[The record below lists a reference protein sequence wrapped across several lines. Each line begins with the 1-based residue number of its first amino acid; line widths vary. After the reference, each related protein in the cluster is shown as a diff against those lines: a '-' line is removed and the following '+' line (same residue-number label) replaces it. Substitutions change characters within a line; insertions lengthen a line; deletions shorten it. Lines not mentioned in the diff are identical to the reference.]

1 MSYTRNNPV
10 LAPRYDKPK
19 DKKKKG
25 VAEYLMFGFVVVL
38 VAIVA
43 IASYAHFAPAMKE
56 VPNKVADGWKQDRI
70 NIVLIGIGGD
80 THPGEGKDLADSI
93 ILVSLKPSTKQVAM
107 VSLPR
112 DLYVPMDNGVGMQ
125 RLNAAHSLGAK
136 MGFKGHGPGFLVH
149 TVENVLSEPVHG
161 YARID
166 FKAFEK
172 VIDAMGGVDIYV
184 HRPFHDYLFNDG
196 FEKGWYHM
204 SGKRALRYARYRH
217 IKASYEGNN
226 FGREL
231 RQQQVIDAVRDK
243 AKNLDA
249 ASVMR
254 LAKLAM
260 NSSDYTSTNLTM
272 PQMAELYSTF
282 KDTDRADVRN
292 VSLKKFTKIV
302 KLTEPHLYGEAVA
315 PPNNDYTKIREV
327 VKTVFNGR
335 GAIVAA
341 SEIKIAEAEPP
352 KPEKV
357 PESVRIRKETQP
369 APTSVHQAAA
379 ATARP

>member
-25 VAEYLMFGFVVVL
+25 PAEYLMFGFVVVL

-43 IASYAHFAPAMKE
+43 IAAYAHFAPAMKE
-56 VPNKVADGWKQDRI
+56 VPNRVSDGWKQDRI

-93 ILVSLKPSTKQVAM
+93 IMASLKPSTGQVALI
-107 VSLPR
+107 SLPR
-112 DLYVPMDNGVGMQ
+112 DLYVPMDNGIGMQ
-125 RLNAAHSLGAK
+125 RLNAAHALGGR
-136 MGFKGHGPGFLVH
+136 MGFKGQGPGFLVH
-149 TVENVLSEPVHG
+149 TVEKTLNEPVHA

-166 FKAFEK
+166 FLAFEK
-172 VIDAMGGVDIYV
+172 VIDALGGVDVYV
-184 HRPFHDYLFNDG
+184 YRPFHDYLFNDG
-196 FEKGWYHM
+196 FEKGWHHL

-231 RQQQVIDAVRDK
+231 RQQQVVDAIRDK
-243 AKNLDA
+243 VRNLDA

-260 NSSDYTSTNLTM
+260 NSSDYTSTNLTT
-272 PQMAELYSTF
+272 PQMVELYSTF
-282 KDTDRADVRN
+282 KNTQRADVRN
-292 VSLKKFTKIV
+292 VSLKKFTKII

-315 PPNNDYTKIREV
+315 PPNNDYTKIRAM

-335 GAIVAA
+335 GPIVAPSEIQLTDVGAPPPAPVAEGKVKANQQAVAA
-341 SEIKIAEAEPP
+341 S
-352 KPEKV
+352 V
-357 PESVRIRKETQP
+357 
-369 APTSVHQAAA
+369 AP
-379 ATARP
+379 

>member
-10 LAPRYDKPK
+10 VGPSYEKPK
-19 DKKKKG
+19 DKKKRG
-25 VAEYLMFGFVVVL
+25 IAEYLMIGFVVVL

-56 VPNKVADGWKQDRI
+56 VPNKVTEGWKEDRI
-70 NIVLIGIGGD
+70 NILLIGIGGD

-93 ILVSLKPSTKQVAM
+93 ILASLKPSTRQVALI
-107 VSLPR
+107 SLPR
-112 DLYVPMDNGVGMQ
+112 DLYVPMDNGIGMQ

-149 TVENVLSEPVHG
+149 TVENVLGEPVHG

-166 FKAFEK
+166 FLAFEK
-172 VIDAMGGVDIYV
+172 VIDAMGGIDVYV
-184 HRPFHDYLFNDG
+184 YRPFYDYLFKDG
-196 FEKGWYHM
+196 FDKGWHHL

-231 RQQQVIDAVRDK
+231 RQQQVIDAIRDK
-243 AKNLDA
+243 ARNLDA
-249 ASVMR
+249 ASVLR

-260 NSSDYTSTNLTM
+260 SSSEYTSTNLTT
-272 PQMAELYSTF
+272 PQMVELYSTF
-282 KDTDRADVRN
+282 KNTQRADVRN

-302 KLTEPHLYGEAVA
+302 KLTEPQLYGEAVA
-315 PPNNDYTKIREV
+315 PPNNDYSKIREV

-335 GAIVAA
+335 GPIVAPSEIQLTDVGGPPPKGANHQAVAA
-341 SEIKIAEAEPP
+341 S
-352 KPEKV
+352 V
-357 PESVRIRKETQP
+357 
-369 APTSVHQAAA
+369 AP
-379 ATARP
+379 

>member
-43 IASYAHFAPAMKE
+43 IAAYAHFAPAMKE
-56 VPNKVADGWKQDRI
+56 VPNRVTDGWKQDRI
-70 NIVLIGIGGD
+70 NILLIGIGGD

-93 ILVSLKPSTKQVAM
+93 ILASLKPSTGQVALI
-107 VSLPR
+107 SLPR

-125 RLNAAHSLGAK
+125 RLNAAHALGDR
-136 MGFKGHGPGFLVH
+136 MGFKGQGPGFLLH
-149 TVENVLSEPVHG
+149 TVEKTLAEPVHA

-166 FKAFEK
+166 FLAFEK
-172 VIDAMGGVDIYV
+172 VIDALGGIDVYV
-184 HRPFHDYLFNDG
+184 YRPFHDYLFNDG
-196 FEKGWYHM
+196 FEKGWHHLN
-204 SGKRALRYARYRH
+204 GKRALRYARYRH

-231 RQQQVIDAVRDK
+231 RQQQVVDAIRDK
-243 AKNLDA
+243 VRNLDA
-249 ASVMR
+249 GSVMR

-260 NSSDYTSTNLTM
+260 SSSEYTSTNLTT
-272 PQMAELYSTF
+272 PQMVELYSTF
-282 KDTDRADVRN
+282 KNTQRADVRN
-292 VSLKKFTKIV
+292 VSLKKFTKII

-315 PPNNDYTKIREV
+315 PPNNDYTKIRQV
-327 VKTVFNGR
+327 VRTVFNGK
-335 GAIVAA
+335 GPIVAPSEIQLTDVGTPPAPSQAKANHQAVAA
-341 SEIKIAEAEPP
+341 S
-352 KPEKV
+352 V
-357 PESVRIRKETQP
+357 
-369 APTSVHQAAA
+369 AP
-379 ATARP
+379 